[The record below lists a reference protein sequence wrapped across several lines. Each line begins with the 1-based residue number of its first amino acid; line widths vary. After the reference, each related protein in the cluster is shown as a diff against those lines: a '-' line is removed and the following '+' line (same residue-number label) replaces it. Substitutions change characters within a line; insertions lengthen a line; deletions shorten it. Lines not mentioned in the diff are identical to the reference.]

1 MSTPSDPKIDEPDV
15 SGAIRAGDQRARKL
29 QEISIFISSPGDVGE
44 EREIAARVIKR
55 LAYEFQARA
64 KLRPILWE
72 YQAIV
77 STDTFQ
83 KQISRPSEADIV
95 VCILWTRLGTRL
107 PEGFE
112 KRPDGTRYES
122 GTAFEFEDAQAAFDE
137 TGSPDLLA
145 YRKNRDP
152 QVSVKDPDQLQ
163 DFHDQ
168 WRALDRFIN
177 GWFRN
182 EDGTFKR
189 GFHEFES
196 ADRFERKLTEHLRE
210 LILKRLLPA
219 EGDAGEISWSSGSP
233 FKGLEVFQ
241 REDAPIYFGRTRA
254 VSEII
259 EQATAR
265 AAAGIAFLPIF
276 GMSGSGKSSLLRAG
290 VIATLTGPD
299 VVTGVKDWRYC
310 IIRPSDNADI
320 FLGLAEGLMAE
331 HALPGLNRGGLSP
344 LKLAETLRDAPDA
357 AASLIAGAL
366 GDRVANRPDAEPGSS
381 RLLLVLDQMEEL
393 FTSPDHDAAT
403 RGTLF
408 KLLFALASASTK
420 PADADPRPA
429 DLIWVISAVRGDFY
443 HRCVQAEGF
452 TRLVGGDG
460 PYNLLPPRARE
471 IRDIILRPA
480 EAAGLYFEF
489 DPGRATSL
497 DLLIEDEAV
506 NAPHA
511 LPLLEFM
518 LEELY
523 QRRRDGRV
531 LTLDAYD
538 ELGGLNGALGK
549 RADQVFDELPPDV
562 QAALPQVL
570 GLLVNPS
577 SSDDDH
583 ATARTA
589 PLSEFPEGSRHR
601 KLIDA
606 LRDARVLGY
615 DDPDESEEPMVRV
628 THEALLNHW
637 GAARKQIDQDREHY
651 RALRRIEAGTESWLT
666 QGKAAGYLL
675 QSGAQLSEAVALQKA
690 WSVQFKPD
698 VAQFVRRSI
707 RADRRRRNRRLRNV
721 SAFAIVMAIFG
732 ALAVAA
738 ALYANDQQSK
748 AERDQRAA
756 QDAAETLVS
765 AITTGV
771 GQATGVSTS
780 MVEDML
786 RDSEAVLERLEQGD
800 ADQAWLKKV
809 RARMLLGFADAYGKS
824 GDQTARLKSAEEA
837 QSLARS
843 LVLQSPEDE
852 LTDLLGSA
860 HAALGDAWTA
870 RGQFDEADSAY
881 REALALRR
889 ILKSENEGDVQQ
901 SRTLAA
907 VKQKLGDLDLMR
919 GRPKSAHGFYVSA
932 LTDLNALAKSDM
944 EVQRDI
950 MVTLNKISY
959 AEIAR
964 GDLEKAQIG
973 FEEASKIADTL
984 ATVRQTKRA
993 QRDVAIARYN
1003 LGSVQADL
1011 YMAAPR
1017 DKRALGKSARN
1028 HLKEAMDLTLSLI
1041 AEDPSNVVLMR
1052 DLARTKDRIGQLHAI
1067 RRLTY
1072 SVAASEFAEASE
1084 LAKEIRALR
1093 PDSIGLWSDLII
1105 SFEHLG
1111 DIEHKLA
1118 HLDSAKAAYQ
1128 QAITMHTEVV
1138 TRRPNDP
1145 AALHALGV
1153 ARIRWARMVERGT
1166 DDNAAIIAWLRAY
1179 ETLSG
1184 ITTIDADYAAALGD
1198 LALAANNAAW
1208 RMVLTPDAEAAAPAR
1223 SLALAKKAVEIS
1235 QRTDP
1240 RFLDTLANAHFA
1252 IGNKNQA
1259 RLICAEAQDLAE
1271 KQISPD
1277 ARTIAEHCAKFS
1289 SDQD

>member
-1 MSTPSDPKIDEPDV
+1 MSNPSDPEIGEP
-15 SGAIRAGDQRARKL
+15 GALGAVRAGDQRARKL
-29 QEISIFISSPGDVGE
+29 QDISIFISSPGDVGE

-152 QVSVKDPDQLQ
+152 QVSVRDPDQLR

-168 WRALDRFIN
+168 WRALDQFIN

-182 EDGTFKR
+182 DDGTFKR

-320 FLGLAEGLMAE
+320 FLGLAEGLMAD
-331 HALPGLNRGGLSP
+331 HALPGLNRGGLSSQ
-344 LKLAETLRDAPDA
+344 KLAETLKDAPDA
-357 AASLIAGAL
+357 AATLIAGAL
-366 GDRVANRPDAEPGSS
+366 EDRAASRPDAKPGSS

-393 FTSPDHDAAT
+393 FTSPDHDETT
-403 RGTLF
+403 RGALF
-408 KLLFALASASTK
+408 KLLFSLASASTK

-460 PYNLLPPRARE
+460 PYHLLPPRARE

-523 QRRRDGRV
+523 QRRRDGHV
-531 LTLDAYD
+531 MTLDAYD

-549 RADQVFDELPPDV
+549 RADQVFDELPSDV

-637 GAARKQIDQDREHY
+637 GAVRAQIDQDREHY

-666 QGKAAGYLL
+666 QDKAAGYLL
-675 QSGAQLSEAVALQKA
+675 QSGAQLSEAVELQTA

-707 RADRRRRNRRLRNV
+707 RADRRQRNRRLRNV
-721 SAFAIVMAIFG
+721 SAFAVVMAIFG

-824 GDQTARLKSAEEA
+824 GDQTARLKSA
-837 QSLARS
+837 
-843 LVLQSPEDE
+843 
-852 LTDLLGSA
+852 
-860 HAALGDAWTA
+860 
-870 RGQFDEADSAY
+870 
-881 REALALRR
+881 
-889 ILKSENEGDVQQ
+889 
-901 SRTLAA
+901 
-907 VKQKLGDLDLMR
+907 
-919 GRPKSAHGFYVSA
+919 HGFYVSA

-964 GDLEKAQIG
+964 GDVEKAQVG
-973 FEEASKIADTL
+973 FEDASSIANKL
-984 ATVRQTKRA
+984 ATARQTKRA

-1003 LGSVQADL
+1003 LGSVQTEFFLANPP
-1011 YMAAPR
+1011 AF
-1017 DKRALGKSARN
+1017 GKSARSLLTESI
-1028 HLKEAMDLTLSLI
+1028 HLTLSLL
-1041 AEDPSNVVLMR
+1041 AEDPSNIVLKR
-1052 DLARTKDRIGQLHAI
+1052 DLARAKDRLGQIFAFQLLSYSSSAAQFI
-1067 RRLTY
+1067 EATELT
-1072 SVAASEFAEASE
+1072 
-1084 LAKEIRALR
+1084 KEIHAAR
-1093 PDSIGLWSDLII
+1093 PDNIELWRDLII
-1105 SFEHLG
+1105 SFEHLAK
-1111 DIEHKLA
+1111 IEEHFA
-1118 HLDSAKAAYQ
+1118 HLDSARAAYQ
-1128 QAITMHTEVV
+1128 QAITMHMDVV
-1138 TRRPNDP
+1138 TRQPNDP

-1153 ARIRWARMVERGT
+1153 ARIRWARMVERSA
-1166 DDNAAIIAWLRAY
+1166 DDSAAIIAWLRAY
-1179 ETLSG
+1179 ETISG
-1184 ITTIDADYAAALGD
+1184 VATIDAEYAAATGD

-1208 RMVLTPDAEAAAPAR
+1208 RMVLTPDAEGADPAR
-1223 SLALAKKAVEIS
+1223 TLALAKKAVEIS
-1235 QRTDP
+1235 HRTDP

-1252 IGNKNQA
+1252 LGNKNQA

-1271 KQISPD
+1271 QQISPD

-1289 SDQD
+1289 STQD

>member
-1 MSTPSDPKIDEPDV
+1 MSNPSDPEIGEP
-15 SGAIRAGDQRARKL
+15 GALGAVRAGDQRARKL
-29 QEISIFISSPGDVGE
+29 QDISIFISSPGDVGE

-152 QVSVKDPDQLQ
+152 QVSVRDPDQLR

-168 WRALDRFIN
+168 WRALDQFIN

-182 EDGTFKR
+182 DDGTFKR

-299 VVTGVKDWRYC
+299 VVTGVMDWRYC

-320 FLGLAEGLMAE
+320 FLGLAEG
-331 HALPGLNRGGLSP
+331 
-344 LKLAETLRDAPDA
+344 
-357 AASLIAGAL
+357 
-366 GDRVANRPDAEPGSS
+366 
-381 RLLLVLDQMEEL
+381 
-393 FTSPDHDAAT
+393 
-403 RGTLF
+403 
-408 KLLFALASASTK
+408 
-420 PADADPRPA
+420 
-429 DLIWVISAVRGDFY
+429 
-443 HRCVQAEGF
+443 F

-460 PYNLLPPRARE
+460 PYHLLPPRARE

-523 QRRRDGRV
+523 QRRRDGHV
-531 LTLDAYD
+531 MTLDAYD

-549 RADQVFDELPPDV
+549 RADQVFDELPSDV

-589 PLSEFPEGSRHR
+589 PLSEFSEGSRHR

-637 GAARKQIDQDREHY
+637 GAVRAQIDQDREHY

-666 QGKAAGYLL
+666 QDKAAGYLL
-675 QSGAQLSEAVALQKA
+675 QSGAQLSEAVELQTA

-707 RADRRRRNRRLRNV
+707 RADRRQRNRRLRNV
-721 SAFAIVMAIFG
+721 SAFAVVMAIFG

-824 GDQTARLKSAEEA
+824 GDQTARLKSA
-837 QSLARS
+837 
-843 LVLQSPEDE
+843 
-852 LTDLLGSA
+852 
-860 HAALGDAWTA
+860 
-870 RGQFDEADSAY
+870 
-881 REALALRR
+881 
-889 ILKSENEGDVQQ
+889 
-901 SRTLAA
+901 
-907 VKQKLGDLDLMR
+907 
-919 GRPKSAHGFYVSA
+919 HGFYVSA

-964 GDLEKAQIG
+964 GDVEKAQVG
-973 FEEASKIADTL
+973 FEDASSIANKL
-984 ATVRQTKRA
+984 ATARQTKRA

-1003 LGSVQADL
+1003 LGSVQTEFFLANPP
-1011 YMAAPR
+1011 AF
-1017 DKRALGKSARN
+1017 GKSARSLLTESI
-1028 HLKEAMDLTLSLI
+1028 HLTLSLL
-1041 AEDPSNVVLMR
+1041 AEDPSNIVLKR
-1052 DLARTKDRIGQLHAI
+1052 DLARAKDRLGQIFAFQLLSYSSSAAQFI
-1067 RRLTY
+1067 EATELT
-1072 SVAASEFAEASE
+1072 
-1084 LAKEIRALR
+1084 KEIHAAR
-1093 PDSIGLWSDLII
+1093 PDNIELWRDLII
-1105 SFEHLG
+1105 SFEHLAK
-1111 DIEHKLA
+1111 IEEHFA
-1118 HLDSAKAAYQ
+1118 HLDSARAAYQ
-1128 QAITMHTEVV
+1128 QAITMHMDVV
-1138 TRRPNDP
+1138 TRQPNDP

-1153 ARIRWARMVERGT
+1153 ARIRWARMVERSA
-1166 DDNAAIIAWLRAY
+1166 DDSAAIIAWLRAY
-1179 ETLSG
+1179 ETISG
-1184 ITTIDADYAAALGD
+1184 VTTIDAEYAAATGD

-1208 RMVLTPDAEAAAPAR
+1208 RMVLTPDAEGADPAGT
-1223 SLALAKKAVEIS
+1223 LALAKKAVEIS
-1235 QRTDP
+1235 HRTDP

-1252 IGNKNQA
+1252 LGNKNQA

-1271 KQISPD
+1271 QQISPD

-1289 SDQD
+1289 STQD